1 MARARVYVLA
11 VPVLA
16 AIAFA
21 ASVLASVPA
30 LRQDWS
36 PYPFSVPA
44 RALLEAAT
52 SGWVATGIGA
62 PAVYDT
68 GYVLAVVLALLR
80 FVFAPEALLVFFM
93 LGVGLLCAFGGRAI
107 AKHYT
112 GDELMASAAAL
123 ALTFNPWTF
132 TELVAGHT
140 YMLLAYGTTIWL
152 LAETLREKPR
162 SLVLIASLLLTAQQ
176 VQFFLVDTLVL
187 AVLAWQK
194 RQFVPLL
201 IALALWVPAAIGITA
216 ERDSLASIPFTLSW
230 QHDQSVPPLGALF
243 LDGYFARYG
252 AQFSAWRSA
261 PMVDIALLAALGLV
275 IEMRKRRAAVG
286 IALLGIA
293 ALLAAMGLRGP
304 LAFAYA
310 WAVLH
315 VTPVAVFRELY
326 DLLAFTAIGYV
337 VFVCSLRA
345 RAVGALFLAL
355 AATLAVLWWIPPPSR
370 WWVESARLPA
380 LEIRAP
386 SNTRFALSPA
396 FQPLSFEGRGNGAD
410 PDAYPRDENV
420 TPLNE
425 YAAKYPVDAALGAFL
440 ASGDAAELSALSVS
454 IVIQRP
460 WLRSRS
466 DALAQQWALGHR
478 VFPPQPSP
486 ARTLA
491 LRPLPELSLI
501 APPAIGSL
509 DDRLGSGNVL
519 YADLPVHEAFVPVAA
534 SNEYVDAA
542 KGWVDARLA
551 FAQRPDLAQGL
562 GGALTTNPH
571 AWLALRADLKAL
583 VWVRGALRAQNGAL
597 VTRTTRGYTWLRL
610 PRATLAVLCEGLCVV
625 AAQGLPPVVPENP
638 PPRPYRAL
646 AFSAVF
652 PWLVRA
658 TIPPGPAGAVRYN
671 VAYDGGWAAYA
682 GGVALRHLRLDTTV
696 NGWIVPRRRAATSLL
711 VIQRVAAGQL
721 AAEILVWLLLLGLG
735 GFCMWRHIR
744 AGGEA

>member
-1 MARARVYVLA
+1 MRRYALA

-36 PYPFSVPA
+36 PNPFGVPA
-44 RALLEAAT
+44 RTLFELGT
-52 SGWVATGIGA
+52 SGWSSTGIGA
-62 PAVYDT
+62 PAAY
-68 GYVLAVVLALLR
+68 GLAYLLAPILALLR
-80 FVFAPEALLVFFM
+80 IVFAPEALLAIFM

-112 GDELMASAAAL
+112 DDELMASAAAL

-140 YMLLAYGTTIWL
+140 YMLLAYGATIWL

-162 SLVLIASLLLTAQQ
+162 SLVLVVSVLLTAHQ

-187 AVLAWQK
+187 AALAWQK
-194 RQFVPLL
+194 RQFAPLL
-201 IALALWVPAAIGITA
+201 IALALWVPAAIGIVA
-216 ERDSLASIPFTLSW
+216 ERHSLASIPFTLAW

-275 IEMRKRRAAVG
+275 LEMRKRRAAVG
-286 IALLGIA
+286 IAVLGLG
-293 ALLAAMGLRGP
+293 ALVLAMGLRGP
-304 LAFAYA
+304 LAIPYA

-345 RAVGALFLAL
+345 RAAGALFLAL

-386 SNTRFALSPA
+386 SNTRFALVPA

-420 TPLNE
+420 TPVNE
-425 YAAKYPVDAALGAFL
+425 YVATYPADAALGAFL
-440 ASGDAAELSALSVS
+440 ANGDAAGLRALSVS
-454 IVIQRP
+454 VVVERP
-460 WLRSRS
+460 WLRSREG
-466 DALAQQWALGHR
+466 ALAQQWALGAR
-478 VFPPQPSP
+478 FFAQPAR

-491 LRPLPELSLI
+491 LHPLPELSLI
-501 APPAIGSL
+501 ATPEVGTL
-509 DDRLGSGNVL
+509 DDRLGSGNVFFGDV
-519 YADLPVHEAFVPVAA
+519 AGHGAFAPVVVGNANVDA
-534 SNEYVDAA
+534 SN
-542 KGWVDARLA
+542 GWVDARLA

-562 GGALTTNPH
+562 GGALTTDPN
-571 AWLALRADLKAL
+571 AWLALRPDLKAL
-583 VWVRGALRAQNGAL
+583 AWVSGALRARDGT
-597 VTRTTRGYTWLRL
+597 VISGTTHGYRWISL
-610 PRATLAVLCEGLCVV
+610 PRSAGSVACAGLCLV
-625 AAQGLPPVVPENP
+625 AAQGLPPRAPANP
-638 PPRPYRAL
+638 PARPYRAV
-646 AFSAVF
+646 AFTSIA

-658 TIPPGPAGAVRYN
+658 TLPPGGAGALRYN

-682 GGVALRHLRLDTTV
+682 GGIALPHLRLDATV
-696 NGWIVPRRRAATSLL
+696 NGWLVPKRAGAASLY
-711 VIQRVAAGQL
+711 VIQRVAAAQAL
-721 AAEILVWLLLLGLG
+721 AELLVWALLLVLGAIAVRRRA
-735 GFCMWRHIR
+735 WR
-744 AGGEA
+744 